1 MSASAEKATTMIEER
16 NPHEPDPLEPDGASS
31 GDDERLQRI
40 VQRPDGFHWI
50 APDGH
55 QEFGPFATLDA
66 VLADMQGPPDDGVE
80 PEETLAEAEQELG
93 LSEWLDPDTGAL
105 AEDTGTR
112 IEDH

>member
-1 MSASAEKATTMIEER
+1 MIEER
-16 NPHEPDPLEPDGASS
+16 NRIEPEADEADPSVG

-55 QEFGPFATLDA
+55 QEFGPFATLDDA
-66 VLADMQGPPDDGVE
+66 LADMQSPTDDGVE
-80 PEETLAEAEQELG
+80 PDETLAEAEQELG
-93 LSEWLDPDTGAL
+93 LAEWLDPDTGAL

-112 IEDH
+112 LEDH